1 MSEEHG
7 RIRVLNNGTDGAIV
21 SQGYQSN
28 VPKTSIHGGTCVTDI
43 ERLLAIEE
51 IKQLKARYLRC
62 VDTKHWEAF
71 GAVFAPDGQLDIS
84 DDVPGCILAGRENIV
99 RAVSVPLAGCV
110 SVHHGHCP
118 EIDITSSTTANGT
131 WAMEDMLRWG
141 AKSAYPN
148 RTLHGYGHY
157 VETYEK
163 IDGQWLI
170 KSMKLQRLRV
180 DVGVQT

>member
-1 MSEEHG
+1 M
-7 RIRVLNNGTDGAIV
+7 
-21 SQGYQSN
+21 
-28 VPKTSIHGGTCVTDI
+28 TDI

-62 VDTKHWEAF
+62 VDTKNWEEF
-71 GAVFAPDGQLDIS
+71 GSVFAPDGQLDIS

-99 RAVSVPLAGCV
+99 GAVSVPLAGCV

-131 WAMEDMLRWG
+131 WAMEDTLRWE
-141 AKSAYPN
+141 ADSAYPN

-157 VETYEK
+157 VETYVK
-163 IDGQWLI
+163 IDGQWSI
-170 KSMKLQRLRV
+170 KNMKLRRLRV
-180 DVGVQT
+180 DVGVQA